1 MPNGSPSAPIE
12 PSIDLNRR
20 NPPDIPETPG
30 NRFQSMGLQFSNNQ
44 LTTMSVTRAS
54 SANTA
59 SGCGK

>member
-1 MPNGSPSAPIE
+1 
-12 PSIDLNRR
+12 
-20 NPPDIPETPG
+20 
-30 NRFQSMGLQFSNNQ
+30 MGLQFSNNQ